1 MKQIVAIVKP
11 FLAEKVLDS
20 LKRAP
25 LEAMSVREVK
35 GFGRQKSYLDQ
46 YGESEFS
53 QAFLPKVEITLWIDD
68 TRAEEI
74 IRKVVDV
81 ARTGRIGDG
90 KIFVLSVEPFG
101 PPVDTLSA
109 P

>member
-90 KIFVLSVEPFG
+90 KIFVLSVDTFG
-101 PPVDTLSA
+101 SLVDASSA
-109 P
+109 D